1 MGKRLIWALLAA
13 KVRQYFGH
21 VRRSPRSVLAL
32 LTFYLLWTFVVGALA
47 LFLRFLGST
56 SPGGQSGALETLS
69 IVTVTAMLAIGA
81 FLGTRGGIT
90 AFPYEVEFVLTTPV
104 RPHVFLLSD
113 LLFQVML
120 LGVYSVPTSLVAIA
134 VLTYPMHARYLP
146 AAALSYTTAILMA
159 AMTSHLLGV
168 SRSVVGVR
176 ASTVLGWAVMGLF
189 SLPLVLLAAGLELP
203 QWASYHPVQA
213 LALLLSGDSSRL
225 PVVALYLA
233 FLVAA
238 YAAASRVDFYTS
250 VSPVLLTVL
259 MEPPKRMPRYLR
271 VPGVLSASLG
281 LMGRGGIWWTMY
293 SLHLTRI
300 AREGSLWTGAM
311 VLAFLTLVNSAI
323 PRLTGFGSFPRLA
336 ELSMV
341 ALYTPMLPALLA
353 INWSVS
359 ERRNTW
365 YIAVSGDGLRS
376 YVATLPLSYM
386 TVTAAFALVLYGLI
400 SIGASEVPFL
410 AIDMLLLLS
419 MASFGSLLSVA
430 ISVSSRVATS
440 PLSLGSLLF
449 VLFPMLGSTLLALP
463 VMVVRVLDPA
473 ADVPNPVLLAG
484 LIVYAASSS
493 ALLWKV
499 VASSGPR
506 YLQEAQ
512 EP

>member
-1 MGKRLIWALLAA
+1 MEERLIWVLLAA

-21 VRRSPRSVLAL
+21 VRRSPRSVLSL

-47 LFLRFLGST
+47 LFLRFLGSQ
-56 SPGGQSGALETLS
+56 SPAGQSGALGTLS
-69 IVTVTAMLAIGA
+69 VVTMTAMLAIGA

-134 VLTYPMHARYLP
+134 VLTYPRHADHLP

-159 AMTSHLLGV
+159 AMTSHLLGI
-168 SRSVVGVR
+168 SRSIVGAR
-176 ASTVLGWAVMGLF
+176 ASRVLGWAVTGLI
-189 SLPLVLLAAGLELP
+189 SLPLVLHAAGLEAP
-203 QWASYHPVQA
+203 RWTAYHPVHA
-213 LALLLSGDSSRL
+213 LALLLSGNSSAL
-225 PVVALYLA
+225 PVVAFYLA
-233 FLVAA
+233 LLLAA
-238 YAAASRVDFYTS
+238 YATFSRVDFYTS

-259 MEPPKRMPRYLR
+259 MEPPRRMPRYLR
-271 VPGVLSASLG
+271 VPGLLSASLR
-281 LMGRGGIWWTMY
+281 LMGRGGIWWSMY
-293 SLHLTRI
+293 ALHLTRI

-323 PRLTGFGSFPRLA
+323 PRLTGFGTFPRLA

-353 INWSVS
+353 INWNVS

-365 YIAVSGDGLRS
+365 YLASLGDALGI
-376 YVATLPLSYM
+376 YVATLPFSYM

-400 SIGASEVPFL
+400 SIGAGEVPFL
-410 AIDMLLLLS
+410 AIDLLLLLS

-440 PLSLGSLLF
+440 PLSLGSLLY

-463 VMVVRVLDPA
+463 VMVARVLDPA
-473 ADVPNPVLLAG
+473 ADAPNPVLLAG
-484 LIVYAASSS
+484 LVVYAVSSS
-493 ALLWKV
+493 ALLWRV
-499 VASSGPR
+499 VAGSGPR

>member
-1 MGKRLIWALLAA
+1 MEERLIWVLLAA

-21 VRRSPRSVLAL
+21 VRRSPRSVLSL

-47 LFLRFLGST
+47 LFLRFLGSQ
-56 SPGGQSGALETLS
+56 SPAGQSGALETLS
-69 IVTVTAMLAIGA
+69 VVTMTAMLAIGA

-134 VLTYPMHARYLP
+134 VLTYPRHAHYLP

-159 AMTSHLLGV
+159 AMTSHLLGI
-168 SRSVVGVR
+168 SRSVIGER
-176 ASTVLGWAVMGLF
+176 ASKVLGWAVMVLIA
-189 SLPLVLLAAGLELP
+189 LPLVLHAAGLEVP
-203 QWASYHPVQA
+203 QWTAYHPVQA
-213 LALLLSGDSSRL
+213 LANLLSGNSSAL
-225 PVVALYLA
+225 PAVAFYLA
-233 FLVAA
+233 LLLAA
-238 YAAASRVDFYTS
+238 YAVLSRVDFHTS

-259 MEPPKRMPRYLR
+259 MEPPRRMPRYLR
-271 VPGVLSASLG
+271 VPGLLSASLR
-281 LMGRGGIWWTMY
+281 LMGRGGIWWAMY
-293 SLHLTRI
+293 ALHLTRI

-323 PRLTGFGSFPRLA
+323 PRLTGFGTFPRLA

-353 INWSVS
+353 INWNVS

-365 YIAVSGDGLRS
+365 YIAASGDALGI
-376 YVATLPLSYM
+376 YVATLPFSYM

-400 SIGASEVPFL
+400 SIGAGEVPFL
-410 AIDMLLLLS
+410 AIDLLLLLS

-440 PLSLGSLLF
+440 PLSLGSLLY

-463 VMVVRVLDPA
+463 VMVVRVLNPA
-473 ADVPNPVLLAG
+473 ADAPDPVLLAG
-484 LIVYAASSS
+484 LVVYALSSS
-493 ALLWKV
+493 ALLWRV
-499 VASSGPR
+499 VAGSGSR